1 MSLHPF
7 HTMRLEDREMFAYNA
22 RVAKQKAELARVL
35 AQPETRSKCA
45 LSFYYDF
52 MDPEMNA
59 KALNRF
65 AEFQDVIEYYS
76 EPYELW

>member
-1 MSLHPF
+1 
-7 HTMRLEDREMFAYNA
+7 MRTIQEVRADRD
-22 RVAKQKAELARVL
+22 RVL

-52 MDPEMNA
+52 MDPQMKA

-76 EPYELW
+76 EPYELY